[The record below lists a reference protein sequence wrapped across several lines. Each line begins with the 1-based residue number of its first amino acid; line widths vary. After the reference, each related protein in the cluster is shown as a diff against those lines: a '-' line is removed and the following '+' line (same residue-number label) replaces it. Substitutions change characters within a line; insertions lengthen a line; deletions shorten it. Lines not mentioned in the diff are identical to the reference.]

1 MTARTDLQS
10 LELATLAISA
20 SLPATYDAAGYG
32 ATAITYTAVGKIEDH
47 GTHGVKVNVS
57 TFTPVDTGVTAKYK
71 GSKDYG
77 TKQLRIGYLPSD
89 AGQVIIAAAVESK
102 NHYSVKITAPT
113 GDGESTGEI
122 VYLDVLVTAY
132 ENVEGTVN
140 DIRKLNVTFDICKKP
155 VVVAAT

>member
-47 GTHGVKVNVS
+47 GTHGVKVNVN

-71 GSKDYG
+71 G
-77 TKQLRIGYLPSD
+77 TRT
-89 AGQVIIAAAVESK
+89 
-102 NHYSVKITAPT
+102 TAR
-113 GDGESTGEI
+113 SSC
-122 VYLDVLVTAY
+122 AS
-132 ENVEGTVN
+132 
-140 DIRKLNVTFDICKKP
+140 
-155 VVVAAT
+155 ATCRAMRAK

>member
-1 MTARTDLQS
+1 
-10 LELATLAISA
+10 
-20 SLPATYDAAGYG
+20 
-32 ATAITYTAVGKIEDH
+32 
-47 GTHGVKVNVS
+47 
-57 TFTPVDTGVTAKYK
+57 
-71 GSKDYG
+71 
-77 TKQLRIGYLPSD
+77 
-89 AGQVIIAAAVESK
+89 VIIAAAVESK
-102 NHYSVKITAPT
+102 AHYSVKITAPT